1 MADSTGNVPH
11 RFFSVGKWQ
20 EIVCKAT
27 ADGAP
32 AKMIRDPRRGEAPNQ
47 RLEFREIVLPERIGS
62 SDIEGHAMKDD
73 RRQFAGLLQYLQR
86 PTARDHE
93 VLRNYFEPVGAGG
106 PVQDMRIVNRPKT
119 DAVT

>member
-1 MADSTGNVPH
+1 VPH

-32 AKMIRDPRRGEAPNQ
+32 AKMIRDPRRSEAPNQ
-47 RLEFREIVLPERIGS
+47 RLEFREIVLPEGIGS
-62 SDIEGHAMKDD
+62 SDIEGHAMKNDW
-73 RRQFAGLLQYLQR
+73 RQFAGLLQYLQR

-93 VLRNYFEPVGAGG
+93 VLRNYFEPVYASR
-106 PVQDMRIVNRPKT
+106 PVQHVGVVNGPKT